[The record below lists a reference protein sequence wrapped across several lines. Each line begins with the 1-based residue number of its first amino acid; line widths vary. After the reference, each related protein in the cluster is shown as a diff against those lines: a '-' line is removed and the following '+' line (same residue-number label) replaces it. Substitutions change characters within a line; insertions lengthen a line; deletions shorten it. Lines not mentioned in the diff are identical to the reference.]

1 MARGDVV
8 GDVDGANSA
17 GTRDGVCDGE
27 NGDALGA
34 LDALHTSL
42 DCPICGTWF
51 SAPLL
56 LTVCGHSFCAAC
68 IRENFDY
75 QERTTV
81 KEGGRLGCPLCR
93 QVRGRWGVARV
104 LICMFRGTGG
114 GEALIFS
121 PCCVPFML
129 AI

>member
-1 MARGDVV
+1 MVNDNCLGAVPNAVV
-8 GDVDGANSA
+8 ADAAGVSTKNDTHGVDR
-17 GTRDGVCDGE
+17 TRSVTQDE
-27 NGDALGA
+27 HA

-42 DCPICGTWF
+42 SCPICAARF

-93 QVRGRWGVARV
+93 KVGTV
-104 LICMFRGTGG
+104 LFVDCTF
-114 GEALIFS
+114 
-121 PCCVPFML
+121 
-129 AI
+129 